1 MDRLRADLGKRAK
14 GPPAAEAPEPAKPAT
29 PQSPEAPPPG
39 TPPEETPGSTSPEP
53 GTPAAQPQPEAG
65 KTGKANPWKLV
76 ETYKSRIAE
85 MEKQIAEAKTNPLGE
100 QAKKEFLDRIAEM
113 EKTNKELADEIRFVN
128 YTKHPEF
135 QEKYQKP
142 YEAAWQR
149 AVSELSEI
157 SLIDEQTNQPR
168 SASAQDLLALVNL
181 PLGKAREIANKT
193 FGEFADDVMAH
204 RKEIRNL
211 FDQQQAA
218 LENER
223 KAGAER
229 EKQRHEQ
236 MLQAQGQ
243 IQTLIKTTWE
253 KENAEILKHEKFGQF
268 FAPVEGD
275 EEGNTRLQKGY
286 ALVDKAFAANPL
298 DPKLSPEQRVEAVRL
313 HAAVRNRAAAF
324 GRLTTTISKLQAEKA
339 ALVKELEQFKSSTP
353 TTGGQPASGQPSTAP
368 ASARDSIFAALRAKA
383 K

>member
-1 MDRLRADLGKRAK
+1 
-14 GPPAAEAPEPAKPAT
+14 
-29 PQSPEAPPPG
+29 
-39 TPPEETPGSTSPEP
+39 
-53 GTPAAQPQPEAG
+53 
-65 KTGKANPWKLV
+65 
-76 ETYKSRIAE
+76 
-85 MEKQIAEAKTNPLGE
+85 
-100 QAKKEFLDRIAEM
+100 M

-142 YEAAWQR
+142 YESAWKR
-149 AVSELSEI
+149 AVAELSEI
-157 SLIDEQTNQPR
+157 SLIDEQTNQAR
-168 SASAQDLLALVNL
+168 TASAEDLLALVNL

-211 FDQQQAA
+211 FEQQQQA

-223 KAGAER
+223 KMGSER

-236 MLQAQGQ
+236 MSQAQAQ
-243 IQTLIKTTWE
+243 VQTLIKQTWE

-275 EEGNTRLQKGY
+275 EEGNARLQKGY

-298 DPKLSPEQRVEAVRL
+298 DPKLTPEQRIEAVRL

-324 GRLTTTISKLQAEKA
+324 SRLTGRLTKLEAEKA
-339 ALVKELEQFKSSTP
+339 ALQKELDQYKSSTP
-353 TTGGQPASGQPSTAP
+353 PAGGQPSSGQPSASP
-368 ASARDSIFAALRAKA
+368 ASARDAIFSALRAKA
-383 K
+383 H